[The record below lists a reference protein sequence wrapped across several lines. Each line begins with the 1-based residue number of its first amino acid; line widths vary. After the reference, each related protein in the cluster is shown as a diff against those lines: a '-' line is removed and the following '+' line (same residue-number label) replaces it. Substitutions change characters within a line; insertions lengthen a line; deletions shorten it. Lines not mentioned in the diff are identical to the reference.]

1 MSEYRQ
7 SPTSGQWTILATERS
22 RRPEDFV
29 LPDEGNPRRGL
40 PAHSDSCP
48 FCRGGDVDSAVP
60 SVERAGGDGRWTVR
74 VVPNRYAYVG
84 ASEPPRDLP
93 RGKFAAAAGYGHAD
107 VVVESPRHDWNPA
120 LASGEELAGVVL
132 AWRDRFRQLQK
143 DPAVKVV
150 NVFRNHGPR
159 AGASLVHPHSQIVS
173 TSVVP
178 PHISDQVRRAEEH
191 WKAKGSCVY
200 CDALAEELAQGE
212 RIVAEEGDFVV
223 WCPFASRTPFETRVQ
238 SRRHEALFGDAT
250 DAECA
255 DFARA
260 LGLAL
265 RALHD
270 ALGDPD
276 YNVIL
281 RSACL
286 DQAGVPFYHWYAV
299 VIPKLSRAA
308 GMEIGTGIY
317 VNTVAPEEAAKTL
330 REAARRRNG

>member
-7 SPTSGQWTILATERS
+7 SPTSGQWVIVATERS

-29 LPDEGNPRRGL
+29 RPEEGNPRANL

-48 FCRGGDVDSAVP
+48 FCRGGDVENATP
-60 SVERAGGDGRWTVR
+60 SVEKLGPDGLWKIR
-74 VVPNRYAYVG
+74 VVPNRFASVG
-84 ASEPPRDLP
+84 SAVPPAELP
-93 RGKFAAAAGYGHAD
+93 RGKFVAAVGYGHAD
-107 VVVESPRHDWNPA
+107 VVVETPRHDGNPA
-120 LASGEELAGVVL
+120 LFSDEELADVVL
-132 AWRDRFRQLQK
+132 ACRERFRQLRK

-159 AGASLVHPHSQIVS
+159 AGASLVHPHAQIIA

-178 PHISDQVRRAEEH
+178 PHISDQVRKAEEH
-191 WKAKGSCVY
+191 WRAKGSCVY
-200 CDALAEELAQGE
+200 CDALAEELAQRE
-212 RIVAEEGDFVV
+212 RIVAESEGFVA

-238 SRRHEALFGDAT
+238 PRRHEALFGDMT
-250 DAECA
+250 DGECA
-255 DFARA
+255 DFAKVLRK
-260 LGLAL
+260 AL
-265 RALHD
+265 RAIRD

-276 YNVIL
+276 YNIIV

-299 VIPKLSRAA
+299 IIPKLSRAA

-317 VNTVAPEEAAKTL
+317 VNTIAPEEAARVL
-330 REAARRRNG
+330 REAAER